1 MAVLDRAEARKHRA
15 SKHAGRLH
23 VTPCGLGVY
32 GNGGLSS
39 HQNHCRECL
48 TLDGAYLSES
58 IRRGIFLNLQD
69 CPPTDRLA
77 AYAEWKRQE
86 GARLLSEMDAR

>member
-39 HQNHCRECL
+39 HQNHCL
-48 TLDGAYLSES
+48 YLSES